1 MKKAAVIL
9 KGVSV
14 LSILFLLVIY
24 TGCSTKNGNDTKSVS
39 IGSKHFTEQEILA
52 EIMAILIEENSDI
65 KVVRRF
71 NLGGT
76 MVCFSALKT
85 GELDLYA
92 EYTGTGLVNILKMK
106 AVNDPDKVYRTVKD
120 IFAEKYD
127 LTWLKPF
134 GFNNTYTLT
143 MRKADAEASG
153 IRKISDL
160 IPYKDK
166 LLPGFDAEFMQRPDG
181 YPGLRKHYGFEFGKK
196 PRQMDPGLMYK
207 ALKEKGVDII
217 DGFSTDGRIP
227 AYNFVTLQD
236 DKNFFPPYY
245 ATPLVRNET
254 LSRYPEI
261 REILNRL
268 SGRIGTEE
276 IRKLNYMVDKEEK
289 RPSAVAKEFLKSKG
303 LI

>member
-1 MKKAAVIL
+1 M
-9 KGVSV
+9 
-14 LSILFLLVIY
+14 
-24 TGCSTKNGNDTKSVS
+24 TKNSNDTKSVS

-52 EIMAILIEENSDI
+52 EIMAVLIEENSDI
-65 KVVRRF
+65 TVVRRF

-76 MVCFSALKT
+76 MVCFNALKT

-127 LTWLKPF
+127 LAWLKPF

-207 ALKEKGVDII
+207 ALQEKGVDII

-254 LSRYPEI
+254 LSRYPELK
-261 REILNRL
+261 EILNRL
-268 SGRIGTEE
+268 SGRISTEE

-289 RPSAVAKEFLKSKG
+289 RPSAVAKEFLKSRG

>member
-1 MKKAAVIL
+1 M
-9 KGVSV
+9 
-14 LSILFLLVIY
+14 
-24 TGCSTKNGNDTKSVS
+24 TKNSNDTKSVS

-52 EIMAILIEENSDI
+52 EIMAVLIEENSDI
-65 KVVRRF
+65 TVVRRF

-76 MVCFSALKT
+76 MVCFNALKT

-127 LTWLKPF
+127 LAWLKPF

-207 ALKEKGVDII
+207 ALQEKGVDII

-227 AYNFVTLQD
+227 AYNFVTLLD

-254 LSRYPEI
+254 LSIYPELK
-261 REILNRL
+261 EILNRL
-268 SGRIGTEE
+268 SGRISTEE

-289 RPSAVAKEFLKSKG
+289 RPSAVAKEFLKSRG

>member
-1 MKKAAVIL
+1 LKNAAVIL
-9 KGVSV
+9 KGVSI
-14 LSILFLLVIY
+14 LGILFLLVIY
-24 TGCSTKNGNDTKSVS
+24 TGCMTKNSNDTKSVS

-52 EIMAILIEENSDI
+52 EIMAVLIEENSDI
-65 KVVRRF
+65 TVVRRF

-76 MVCFSALKT
+76 MVCFNALKT

-127 LTWLKPF
+127 LAWLKPF

-207 ALKEKGVDII
+207 ALQEKGVDII

-227 AYNFVTLQD
+227 AYNFVTLLD

-254 LSRYPEI
+254 LSRYPELK
-261 REILNRL
+261 EILNRL
-268 SGRIGTEE
+268 SGRISTEE

-289 RPSAVAKEFLKSKG
+289 RPSAVAKEFLKSRG

>member
-1 MKKAAVIL
+1 MKNAAVIL
-9 KGVSV
+9 KGVSI
-14 LSILFLLVIY
+14 LGILFLLVIY
-24 TGCSTKNGNDTKSVS
+24 TGCMTKNSNDTKSVS

-52 EIMAILIEENSDI
+52 EIMAVLIEENSDI
-65 KVVRRF
+65 TVVRRF

-76 MVCFSALKT
+76 MVCFNALKT

-127 LTWLKPF
+127 LAWLKPF

-207 ALKEKGVDII
+207 ALQEKGVDII

-254 LSRYPEI
+254 LSRYPELK
-261 REILNRL
+261 EILNRL
-268 SGRIGTEE
+268 SGRISTEE

-289 RPSAVAKEFLKSKG
+289 RPSAVAKEFLKSRG